1 MKRFALAFLALI
13 TCASLFAQNDLQVLA
28 VVKLNKNESISLK
41 QIKTRVEMYEKQ
53 RGSLLSVDD
62 RKKVL
67 DALIQEKLVLQAAQK
82 SGLSLTDSQIEEMF
96 LQQLSQQLIGRN
108 VTKVSDLEAIVKQQ
122 TNLSLDDFMKQ
133 QTGMSVAEYKTYLKN
148 QTLVQQ
154 YIMRQKEN
162 EIKAVAATDEEIR
175 AFYELNKSQFVWT
188 DMLKLYM
195 VVVPK
200 DKDSDAS
207 RVKAND
213 LYNKLK
219 DKKLTVNQ
227 MTVES
232 KKENSGFQSGEV
244 LINKNQVS
252 AQQLGISYKDLL
264 SLFENK
270 VGYFSSVGEFDT
282 YFRFF
287 TVIKKY
293 DAKMLGLSDIVQPD
307 STTTV
312 YDYIRSYMGQQ
323 KVMQYFTVAAQEIAN
338 ELDTEANVERKKTGD
353 ALTKLLSW

>member
-1 MKRFALAFLALI
+1 MKRFALAFLALFM
-13 TCASLFAQNDLQVLA
+13 CANIFAQNDLQVLA
-28 VVKLNKNESISLK
+28 VIKLNKNESISLK

-53 RGSLLSVDD
+53 RGQVLSVDD

-67 DALIQEKLVLQAAQK
+67 DSLIQEKLVLQAAQK
-82 SGLSLTDSQIEEMF
+82 AGINLTDSNVEQLF
-96 LQQLSQQLIGRN
+96 LQNISQAMQARF
-108 VTKVSDLEAIVKQQ
+108 SSESELETVVKQQ
-122 TNLSLDDFMKQ
+122 TNLSLNDFMKQ
-133 QTGMSVAEYKTYLKN
+133 QIGMSVDEYKTYLKN

-154 YIMRQKEN
+154 YILRQREN
-162 EIKAVAATDEEIR
+162 EIKSVAATDDEIR

-200 DKDSDAS
+200 GKDAEAA
-207 RVKAND
+207 RVKAD
-213 LYNKLK
+213 EMFNKLK
-219 DKKLTVNQ
+219 DKKLTINQ
-227 MTVES
+227 MSVES
-232 KKENSGFQSGEV
+232 RKENSGFQSGEM

-264 SLFENK
+264 TLFEK
-270 VGYFSSVGEFDT
+270 DTGFFSNVGEYDT
-282 YFRFF
+282 HFQFY
-287 TVIKKY
+287 TVVKKY
-293 DAKMLGLSDIVQPD
+293 SAKMLGLSDVVQPD

-312 YDYIRSYMGQQ
+312 YDYIRSSLGQQ
-323 KVMQYFTVAAQEIAN
+323 KVMQYFTVAAQEIAV

>member
-1 MKRFALAFLALI
+1 MKRFAVAFLALFLCTSI
-13 TCASLFAQNDLQVLA
+13 FAQNDLQVLA

-41 QIKTRVEMYEKQ
+41 QLKTRVEMYEKQ
-53 RGSLLSVDD
+53 RGQALSVDD

-82 SGLSLTDSQIEEMF
+82 SGLQLTDSQVEQMF
-96 LQQLSQQLIGRN
+96 LQQVSKQLLGRT
-108 VTKVSDLEAIVKQQ
+108 VTQSELETVVKQQ

-133 QTGMSVAEYKTYLKN
+133 QIGMSVAEYKTYLKN

-154 YIMRQKEN
+154 YILHQREN
-162 EIKAVAATDEEIR
+162 EIKSVAATDEEIR

-188 DMLKLYM
+188 DMIKLYM

-200 DKDSDAS
+200 GNEAEKA
-207 RVKAND
+207 RVKADD

-219 DKKLTVNQ
+219 DKKLTTNQ

-232 KKENSGFQSGEV
+232 KKENSGFQSGEL

-252 AQQLGISYKDLL
+252 AQQLGISYKELL
-264 SLFENK
+264 SLFDNK
-270 VGYFSSVGEFDT
+270 VGYFSNVGEFDSHFQFYT
-282 YFRFF
+282 I
-287 TVIKKY
+287 IKKY
-293 DAKMLGLSDIVQPD
+293 DAKMLSLSDVIQPD

-312 YDYIRSYMGQQ
+312 YDYIRSSLGQQ
-323 KVMQYFTVAAQEIAN
+323 KVMQYFTNAAQEIAN
-338 ELDTEANVERKKTGD
+338 ELDTPENVDRKKTGD